1 MVLGISEDFT
11 RDIVMDAE
19 LSAASSTGLT
29 LNSGVH
35 ASITLDNLLEFL
47 PDSTTTFL
55 VWNDVKTYSVYSTT
69 KNRADIVSLNSK
81 IYQSIKGDNTNNSPD
96 EVDSI
101 YWMETNIESLVL
113 KSFIDK
119 VKDKVYSDLNLIKR
133 LVNSQK
139 IYEVG
144 RHDMMLPNQY
154 CGYVFEPKGSDY
166 LSFTL
171 NQITFQG
178 LTTDAVNL
186 YVVNE
191 GRLVDTLI
199 LRPNDGA
206 FEWKNLG
213 YKFKGEG
220 KWIFAVDSQMVK
232 TNQGVVDP
240 LKYDGFVVYTTTG
253 LGGTPEG
260 ATWVYETTG
269 NGLGFNVSVSLD
281 SSIYIDN
288 NIEYFGG
295 FIRSTFEL
303 MTLQM
308 FLHNANNRSNRNE
321 FIQLNKELL
330 VAETKSLE
338 MNTVARHYQ
347 KELERAKRAIEKTF
361 DSQLSPDDDGCFEI
375 ELSSN

>member
-11 RDIVMDAE
+11 RDIVIDAE
-19 LSAASSTGLT
+19 LKQASSTGLT

-55 VWNDVKTYSVYSTT
+55 AWDNTKTYGLYSTT
-69 KNRADIVSLNSK
+69 KNKADIVVLNSV
-81 IYQSIKGDNTNNSPD
+81 IYQSIKADNTGNSPD
-96 EVDSI
+96 AANST

-113 KSFIDK
+113 KSFVDK
-119 VKDKVYSDLNLIKR
+119 VKDRVYTDLSLIKR

-144 RHDMMLPNQY
+144 RHDLMLPNQY

-166 LSFTL
+166 VSFVI
-171 NQITFQG
+171 NQISFQG
-178 LTTDAVNL
+178 LTTDPVNL

-191 GRLVDTLI
+191 GRLVDTLV
-199 LRPNDGA
+199 LQPNNGA
-206 FEWKNLG
+206 FEWKDVN
-213 YKFKGEG
+213 YRFKGEG
-220 KWIFAVDSQMVK
+220 KWIFAVDSQIVK
-232 TNQGVVDP
+232 TNQGVVDT

-253 LGGTPEG
+253 LGETPEG

-295 FIRSTFEL
+295 LIRSTFEL
-303 MTLQM
+303 MALQM
-308 FLHNANNRSNRNE
+308 FLHNSNNRSNRNE

-330 VAETKSLE
+330 TYETKSLE
-338 MNTVARHYQ
+338 GNTVARRYN
-347 KELERAKRAIEKTF
+347 KELDKAKRAIEKTF
-361 DSQLSPDDDGCFEI
+361 DTQLSDDDASFDI
-375 ELSSN
+375 ELTSV

>member
-11 RDIVMDAE
+11 RDIVLDAE
-19 LSAASSTGLT
+19 LASASSTGLS

-35 ASITLDNLLEFL
+35 TSITLDNLLEFL
-47 PDSTTTFL
+47 PDSDATFL
-55 VWNDVKTYSVYSTT
+55 DWDVEKTYGVYSDT
-69 KNRADIVSLNSK
+69 KNRANIVVFNSV
-81 IYQSIKGDNTNNSPD
+81 IYQSIKGDNTGNSPD
-96 EVDSI
+96 EEDSI
-101 YWMETNIESLVL
+101 YWMETNLESLVL

-171 NQITFQG
+171 NQVSFQG
-178 LTTDAVNL
+178 LTTDDVNL
-186 YVVNE
+186 YVINE
-191 GRLVDTLI
+191 GRLVDTLV
-199 LRPNDGA
+199 LHPNNGA

-253 LGGTPEG
+253 LGETPQS

-269 NGLGFNVSVSLD
+269 NGLGFNVSVCLD

-288 NIEYFGG
+288 NLDYFGG

-308 FLHNANNRSNRNE
+308 FLHNSNNRSNRNE

-330 VAETKSLE
+330 AYETKSLE
-338 MNTVARHYQ
+338 GNTVARRYN
-347 KELERAKRAIEKTF
+347 KEMERAKRAIEKTF
-361 DSQLSPDDDGCFEI
+361 DTQLSDDSGCFDI
-375 ELSSN
+375 ELTSY

>member
-11 RDIVMDAE
+11 RDIVIDAE
-19 LSAASSTGLT
+19 LKQASSTGLT

-55 VWNDVKTYSVYSTT
+55 DWNNTKAYGLYSTT
-69 KNRADIVSLNSK
+69 KNKADIVVLNSV
-81 IYQSIKGDNTNNSPD
+81 IYQSIKADNTGNSPD
-96 EVDSI
+96 AANST

-119 VKDKVYSDLNLIKR
+119 VKDRVYTDLSLIKR

-144 RHDMMLPNQY
+144 RHDLMLPNQY

-166 LSFTL
+166 VSFVI
-171 NQITFQG
+171 NQISFQG
-178 LTTDAVNL
+178 LTTDPVNL

-191 GRLVDTLI
+191 GRLVDTLV
-199 LRPNDGA
+199 LQPNNGA
-206 FEWKNLG
+206 FEWKDVN
-213 YKFKGEG
+213 YRFKGEG

-232 TNQGVVDP
+232 TNQGVVDT

-253 LGGTPEG
+253 LGETPEG

-269 NGLGFNVSVSLD
+269 NGLGFNISVSLD

-295 FIRSTFEL
+295 LIRSTFEL
-303 MTLQM
+303 MALQM
-308 FLHNANNRSNRNE
+308 FLHNSNNRSNRNE

-330 VAETKSLE
+330 TYETKSLE
-338 MNTVARHYQ
+338 GNTVARRYN
-347 KELERAKRAIEKTF
+347 KELDKAKRTIEKTF
-361 DSQLSPDDDGCFEI
+361 DTQLSDDDASFDVEVT
-375 ELSSN
+375 SV